1 MNTSKISV
9 IIPAYNVEG
18 YVKQCLLSITNQTY
32 KNIEIIVVDDGSLDK
47 TASQIELVA
56 SSDSRIR
63 FYKKKNS
70 GVSDTRNFGL
80 ERATGDYIVF
90 VDADD
95 YLDSL
100 FIEHLYNSIKRNG
113 TDFAF
118 YSRCFRH
125 KKDHQPKT
133 FVENKLSAEETL
145 IKLLSPDIV
154 VGCWN
159 KIYKKELLDK
169 NNIRF
174 NSDLFYG
181 EGLNFITAYSQHINS
196 ASMLFERR
204 YYYRKN
210 NQTSAT
216 TAFNLKKYVNGE
228 KSLET
233 IYSNLIIKTDPVE
246 KAYNFHMCMFYL
258 TSFLD
263 ILKNRCK
270 KQNIDLYKKWRN
282 GFLKLSKKAITYDK
296 VSIKRKLI
304 VLTGVLCPH
313 FLAFL
318 DKKRKEKESRE
329 SF

>member
-1 MNTSKISV
+1 MKTDKVSI
-9 IIPAYNVEG
+9 IIPAYNVEN
-18 YVKQCLLSITNQTY
+18 YIKQCVLSIINQTY
-32 KNIEIIVVDDGSLDK
+32 ENIEIICVDDGSTDK
-47 TASQIELVA
+47 TASQIESLI
-56 SSDSRIR
+56 SQDSRIS
-63 FYKKKNS
+63 FFKKKNS

-80 ERATGDYIVF
+80 EKSTGNYVVF

-95 YLDSL
+95 YLDPL
-100 FIEHLYNSIKRNG
+100 FVENLYNSIKKND

-125 KKDHQPKT
+125 KKDKQPPKNI
-133 FVENKLSAEETL
+133 ENKLSAEETL
-145 IKLLSPDIV
+145 VDLLSPDIV

-159 KIYKKELLDK
+159 KIYKRDLLDK
-169 NNIRF
+169 YNIRF
-174 NSDLFYG
+174 NTDLFYG
-181 EGLNFITAYSQHINS
+181 EGLNFITTYSQYINS
-196 ASMLFERR
+196 ASKLFERR

-233 IYSNLIIKTDPVE
+233 IYSNLIIKTNTVK
-246 KAYNFHMCMFYL
+246 KAYSFHLCMFYL

-263 ILKNRCK
+263 ILKNHCK
-270 KQNIDLYKKWRN
+270 KQNLELYKKWKKR
-282 GFLKLSKKAITYDK
+282 FLKLSKEAIFYRK
-296 VSIKRKLI
+296 VSIKRRLI
-304 VLTGVLCPH
+304 VLAGILCPH
-313 FLAFL
+313 FLAFI